1 MKSALLVF
9 PAAALLVLASCA
21 TTSST
26 PQFSPWLGPAEVRT
40 GGGGSMTRVDG
51 MDVWQQGSPSRKI
64 KLLGYISESSQPGA
78 PVSPIVAEARRQGGD
93 TIVHIKP
100 KNGVSS
106 WAVYKYQ

>member
-9 PAAALLVLASCA
+9 PVAALLTLASCT

-26 PQFSPWLGPAEVRT
+26 PQFSPWLGPAEAFV
-40 GGGGSMTRVDG
+40 GSGGSMSRVDG
-51 MDVWQQGSPSRKI
+51 MDVWERGTPSRKI
-64 KLLGYISESSQPGA
+64 KLLGYISESTQSGA
-78 PVSPIVAEARRQGGD
+78 PVSPIVAAARQQGGD
-93 TIVHIKP
+93 TIVHIRP